1 MPSRSQRREKIL
13 EAAGNAFLA
22 NGYDDVTMQDVAR
35 EAQISR
41 AALYTYFGSKPEV
54 FQGVIDLFLS
64 LIVQSS
70 VDALE
75 KVGEEATLYDKLFAV
90 FDARQRLWLGLDSSQ
105 KSTFSFELVKNHH
118 KIIEE
123 NGALPIQKVVKDIIT
138 HAYATG
144 ELPAFAHTP
153 QPHTVADT
161 IFLSATATVFA
172 DASVKTNSENLVA
185 LLSVFSR
192 GLAN

>member
-22 NGYDDVTMQDVAR
+22 NGYDDVTVQDVAR

-41 AALYTYFGSKPEV
+41 AALYTYFGSKSEV
-54 FQGVIDLFLS
+54 FNGVVKFFLS
-64 LIVQSS
+64 VIVQSS

-75 KVGEEATLYDKLFAV
+75 KVGEEATIYDKLFAV

-138 HAYATG
+138 QAYATG
-144 ELPAFAHTP
+144 ELPTLAHTP

-161 IFLSATATVFA
+161 IFLSATAILFA
-172 DASVKTNSENLVA
+172 DASVKTKSENLVA

>member
-1 MPSRSQRREKIL
+1 
-13 EAAGNAFLA
+13 
-22 NGYDDVTMQDVAR
+22 MQDVAR
-35 EAQISR
+35 EARISR
-41 AALYTYFGSKPEV
+41 AALYTYFGGKQEV
-54 FQGVIDLFLS
+54 FNGVIEFFLS
-64 LIVQSS
+64 VIVQSS

-75 KVGEEATLYDKLFAV
+75 KVGEEATIYDKLFAV

-138 HAYATG
+138 QAYATG
-144 ELPAFAHTP
+144 ELPTLAHTP
-153 QPHTVADT
+153 PPHTVADT
-161 IFLSATATVFA
+161 IFLSATAILFA
-172 DASVKTNSENLVA
+172 DASVKTKSENLVA